1 MSYIK
6 AEEILPEGLIRQIQ
20 EYADGVYIYIP
31 RKPGTRHA
39 WGQETDY
46 KAELKLRNDRIRSD
60 YTAGASVTALSRK
73 YHLSEKSIRRILQN
87 QYTLSREQSR
97 LKLFYSPRISIFSTG
112 IRLMIATSGRRMIT
126 KRTGNSKYM
135 DQTGR

>member
-6 AEEILPEGLIRQIQ
+6 AEEILPEELIRQIQ
-20 EYADGVYIYIP
+20 KYVDGVYIYIP

-60 YTAGASVTALSRK
+60 YAAGESVALLSRR
-73 YHLSEKSIRRILQN
+73 YHLSEKRIRRILQN
-87 QYTLSREQSR
+87 Q
-97 LKLFYSPRISIFSTG
+97 
-112 IRLMIATSGRRMIT
+112 
-126 KRTGNSKYM
+126 
-135 DQTGR
+135 

>member
-6 AEEILPEGLIRQIQ
+6 AEEILPEELIRRIQ
-20 EYADGVYIYIP
+20 EYADGVSIYIP

-60 YTAGASVTALSRK
+60 YSAGESVALLSRR
-73 YHLSEKSIRRILQN
+73 YHLSEKSIRRILQ
-87 QYTLSREQSR
+87 
-97 LKLFYSPRISIFSTG
+97 K
-112 IRLMIATSGRRMIT
+112 A
-126 KRTGNSKYM
+126 
-135 DQTGR
+135 

>member
-6 AEEILPEGLIRQIQ
+6 AEEILPEDLIRAIQ

-46 KAELKLRNDRIRSD
+46 KEELKIRNDSIRND
-60 YTAGASVTALSRK
+60 HASGGCVALLSRK

-87 QYTLSREQSR
+87 
-97 LKLFYSPRISIFSTG
+97 K
-112 IRLMIATSGRRMIT
+112 
-126 KRTGNSKYM
+126 
-135 DQTGR
+135 

>member
-6 AEEILPEGLIRQIQ
+6 AEEILPEELIRQIQ

-60 YTAGASVTALSRK
+60 YAAGTNVVALSRK

-87 QYTLSREQSR
+87 Q
-97 LKLFYSPRISIFSTG
+97 
-112 IRLMIATSGRRMIT
+112 
-126 KRTGNSKYM
+126 
-135 DQTGR
+135 

>member
-6 AEEILPEGLIRQIQ
+6 AEEILPEELIRQIQ
-20 EYADGVYIYIP
+20 KYADGVYIYIP

-46 KAELKLRNDRIRSD
+46 KAELQSRNNRIRSD
-60 YTAGASVTALSRK
+60 YAAGVSISGLSRK

-87 QYTLSREQSR
+87 Q
-97 LKLFYSPRISIFSTG
+97 
-112 IRLMIATSGRRMIT
+112 
-126 KRTGNSKYM
+126 
-135 DQTGR
+135 